1 MMQRLFS
8 TSARFFVL
16 CVCSGARLF
25 VQCVCIYAHSLVRSV
40 RPSARVFVHCVCIL
54 CTLLVRSL
62 CPSARAFVR
71 SGSRVFVHC
80 VCILCTLLSLS
91 SCEKAITDEDSVV
104 SGSPAD
110 KDANLTVTVFS
121 IEKTPFG
128 TLAPGAYAPAT
139 RAATRASATRAAT
152 PASEAC
158 TRLNFAIYDEGGSRV
173 KQVNQTSAE
182 ADFGKAS
189 FQLAE
194 GDYLLVVVGHS
205 SNGNPTMTD
214 PTKVQFTNATGYTD
228 TYLCCAN
235 VTIGEEKVDYNVSLD
250 RITALCRFV
259 LTDTEIPSEVKKM
272 RFYYTGGSGAFNAQT
287 GLGCVNSKQDVKFD
301 VSDDH
306 KQFDLY
312 TFLHDTEGTIHL
324 TVSALDASGVEIT
337 QRDFD
342 VPMQQNYITWLSGP
356 FFGDSGSG
364 STTITGVTINT
375 DWAGETHITF

>member
-8 TSARFFVL
+8 TSTRFFVL
-16 CVCSGARLF
+16 CVC
-25 VQCVCIYAHSLVRSV
+25 IYAHHVVRSV

-54 CTLLVRSL
+54 CTLLS
-62 CPSARAFVR
+62 
-71 SGSRVFVHC
+71 
-80 VCILCTLLSLS
+80 IS
-91 SCEKAITDEDSVV
+91 SCEKAINDSDTVVSDSV
-104 SGSPAD
+104 AD
-110 KDANLTVTVFS
+110 KDANLRVTVFS
-121 IEKTPFG
+121 IDKTPFEA
-128 TLAPGAYAPAT
+128 LT
-139 RAATRASATRAAT
+139 RAENAEADFGKAT

-194 GDYLLVVVGHS
+194 GTYLLVVVGHS
-205 SNGNPTMTD
+205 ASGNPTMTD

-228 TYLCCAN
+228 TYLCCGT
-235 VTIGEEKVDYNVSLD
+235 VTIGEEKVDYQVSLD

-272 RFYYTGGSGAFNAQT
+272 HFYYTGGSGAFDAQT

-301 VSDDH
+301 VSASQ

-312 TFLHDTEGTIHL
+312 TFPYKSTEGTIHL
-324 TVSALDASGVEIT
+324 VVSALDASGVEIL
-337 QRDFD
+337 QREFD

-356 FFGDSGSG
+356 FFGASSTTG
-364 STTITGVTINT
+364 STGITGVTINT

>member
-1 MMQRLFS
+1 MKKLFS
-8 TSARFFVL
+8 MCARVFVRPVRLSARAF
-16 CVCSGARLF
+16 
-25 VQCVCIYAHSLVRSV
+25 V
-40 RPSARVFVHCVCIL
+40 RPGSLAFVHCVCIL

-71 SGSRVFVHC
+71 SVRLGARAFVRSGSLAFVHC

-110 KDANLTVTVFS
+110 KNANLTVTVFS

-128 TLAPGAYAPAT
+128 TLTPGAYAPAT
-139 RAATRASATRAAT
+139 RAVT

-194 GDYLLVVVGHS
+194 GTYLLVVVGHS
-205 SNGNPTMTD
+205 ANGNPTMTD

-259 LTDTEIPSEVKKM
+259 LTDTETPSEVKKL

-301 VSDDH
+301 ITSAQ

-312 TFLHDTEGTIHL
+312 TFLHDLEGTIHL

-364 STTITGVTINT
+364 STTITGITINT

>member
-1 MMQRLFS
+1 MVRKLLSMCACHAHPTVKS
-8 TSARFFVL
+8 VYT
-16 CVCSGARLF
+16 GAR
-25 VQCVCIYAHSLVRSV
+25 
-40 RPSARVFVHCVCIL
+40 PFVHCVY
-54 CTLLVRSL
+54 
-62 CPSARAFVR
+62 
-71 SGSRVFVHC
+71 
-80 VCILCTLLSLS
+80 ILCTLLSLS
-91 SCEKAITDEDSVV
+91 SCEKAITDDDSVV

-110 KDANLTVTVFS
+110 KNANLTVTVFS
-121 IEKTPFG
+121 IEKTPFE
-128 TLAPGAYAPAT
+128 TF
-139 RAATRASATRAAT
+139 TRAAT

-194 GDYLLVVVGHS
+194 GTYLLVVVGHS
-205 SNGNPTMTD
+205 ASGNPTMTD

-235 VTIGEEKVDYNVSLD
+235 VTIGEEKVDYQVSLD

-259 LTDTEIPSEVKKM
+259 LTDTEIPAEVKKM
-272 RFYYTGGSGAFNAQT
+272 QFYYTGGSGAFNAQT
-287 GLGCVNSKQDVKFD
+287 SLGSVKSKQTVTCE
-301 VSDDH
+301 VSASQ

-324 TVSALDASGVEIT
+324 TVSALDASGGIYAE
-337 QRDFD
+337 RDFD

-356 FFGDSGSG
+356 FFGGSSTTG
-364 STTITGVTINT
+364 STTITGVTVNT